1 MSHQTD
7 LNKRR
12 EERQEVQ
19 KNLLVEHDTVGG
31 EQKLQKN
38 PLVGH
43 GVEKDKRLN
52 LRIIHQTDLSTGG
65 GERQAESEEEKG
77 RESRRIFWYW

>member
-1 MSHQTD
+1 M
-7 LNKRR
+7 
-12 EERQEVQ
+12 
-19 KNLLVEHDTVGG
+19 GG

-52 LRIIHQTDLSTGG
+52 LRIIHQT
-65 GERQAESEEEKG
+65 EEEKG
-77 RESRRIFWYW
+77 RLNPRRRKAGSPEESSSGTGRAHSAGGGER